1 MLSHAQ
7 VWAAIDGL
15 ARRYGLSPSGLAK
28 RAGLDPTTFN
38 PSKRFAA
45 DGRPRWPS
53 TESLAKILEATG
65 EPLGAFV
72 ADLAASGGTAS
83 SSKIRVMAP
92 ASRTMPCAGFSEVC
106 LQEAFDTKGRPSG
119 SVWNELAFP
128 DPAAKGLFA
137 LEVSGDDQLP
147 VYRAGD
153 VLIIAPLAAIRRG
166 DRVLAKI
173 HGQGLSILTMERR
186 TQAGMEFGLLDGN
199 SEGVYLAH
207 DQIEWIGRIL
217 WVSQ

>member
-38 PSKRFAA
+38 PSKRFAG

-65 EPLGAFV
+65 EPVEAFV
-72 ADLAASGGTAS
+72 ATLATG
-83 SSKIRVMAP
+83 KEKPAP
-92 ASRTMPCAGFSEVC
+92 ASRMMPCTGFSEASR
-106 LQEAFDTKGRPSG
+106 QEAFDTKGLPSG
-119 SVWNELAFP
+119 SLWGEIAFP
-128 DPAAKGLFA
+128 DPANKGLFA

-147 VYRAGD
+147 IYRAGD
-153 VLIIAPLAAIRRG
+153 VLIIAPLTAVRRG

-173 HGQGLSILTMERR
+173 HGRGLSILTMERR
-186 TQAGMEFGLLDGN
+186 TQAGMQFSALDQP
-199 SEGVYLAH
+199 SEAVHLAH
-207 DQIEWIGRIL
+207 DQIEWLGRIL
-217 WVSQ
+217 WASQ

>member
-38 PSKRFAA
+38 PSKRFAG

-65 EPLGAFV
+65 EPLGRFV
-72 ADLAASGGTAS
+72 TSLVS
-83 SSKIRVMAP
+83 SAEGSP
-92 ASRTMPCAGFSEVC
+92 AKPSFSPPVSRIMPCAGFSDVAE
-106 LQEAFDTKGRPSG
+106 QEAFDLEGRPCGDIWS
-119 SVWNELAFP
+119 ELLFP
-128 DPAAKGLFA
+128 DPNAKTLFA
-137 LEVSGDDQLP
+137 LEVSGEDQLP

-186 TQAGMEFGLLDGN
+186 TQAGIQFRPLNRDRKGFHLK
-199 SEGVYLAH
+199 H
-207 DQIEWIGRIL
+207 DQIEWLGRIL
-217 WVSQ
+217 WASQ

>member
-38 PSKRFAA
+38 PSKRFAG

-65 EPLGAFV
+65 EPLGTFV
-72 ADLAASGGTAS
+72 ADLAAAGAPSTAG
-83 SSKIRVMAP
+83 
-92 ASRTMPCAGFSEVC
+92 RTLPCAGFSEASR
-106 LQEAFDTKGRPSG
+106 QEAFDTKGRPSG
-119 SVWNELAFP
+119 EVWGEFTFP
-128 DPAAKGLFA
+128 DPLAKGLFA
-137 LEVSGDDQLP
+137 LEVGGDDQLP

-153 VLIIAPLAAIRRG
+153 VLIIAPLAAIQRG

-173 HGQGLSILTMERR
+173 HGQGLSILTLERR
-186 TQAGMEFGLLDGN
+186 TQAGIQFSPLDGN

-207 DQIEWIGRIL
+207 DQIEWVGRIL
-217 WVSQ
+217 WASQ